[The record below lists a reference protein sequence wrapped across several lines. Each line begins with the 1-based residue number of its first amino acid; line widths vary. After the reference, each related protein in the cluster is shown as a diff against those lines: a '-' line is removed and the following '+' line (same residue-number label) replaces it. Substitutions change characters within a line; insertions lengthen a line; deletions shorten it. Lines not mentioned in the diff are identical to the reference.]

1 MNSSNGSD
9 SILLS
14 MLSGGLLNEKF
25 VGIPQVQTPKM
36 LVNLMIRK
44 LLVLTVNPQERQP
57 IFVGFTPMGR
67 TATTTR
73 LQKMLRILRSKIM
86 N

>member
-25 VGIPQVQTPKM
+25 VGIPQDLTPFS
-36 LVNLMIRK
+36 LVVWIVFFLLK
-44 LLVLTVNPQERQP
+44 LAEN
-57 IFVGFTPMGR
+57 
-67 TATTTR
+67 
-73 LQKMLRILRSKIM
+73 
-86 N
+86 

>member
-25 VGIPQVQTPKM
+25 VGIPQG
-36 LVNLMIRK
+36 LK
-44 LLVLTVNPQERQP
+44 LLVRTEYQEVLLWECLGQ
-57 IFVGFTPMGR
+57 FK
-67 TATTTR
+67 TA
-73 LQKMLRILRSKIM
+73 LSKPWSM
-86 N
+86 VVH

>member
-25 VGIPQVQTPKM
+25 VGIPQGQALP
-36 LVNLMIRK
+36 LA
-44 LLVLTVNPQERQP
+44 QQQ
-57 IFVGFTPMGR
+57 FVD
-67 TATTTR
+67 
-73 LQKMLRILRSKIM
+73 
-86 N
+86 